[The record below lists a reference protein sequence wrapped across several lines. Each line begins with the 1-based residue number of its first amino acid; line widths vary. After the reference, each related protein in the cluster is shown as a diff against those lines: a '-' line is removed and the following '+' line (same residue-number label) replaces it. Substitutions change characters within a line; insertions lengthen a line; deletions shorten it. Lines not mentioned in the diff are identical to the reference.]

1 MRERGAV
8 RLIPRHPVPV
18 EIMTVGVAAA
28 RGLLANISEH
38 GACVWT
44 ETAFD
49 EGEALV
55 LRLGFKGEK
64 QPFQVAGE
72 VVWSDRMGHTA
83 SRGRCGVRWAFPEGP
98 RYERLKVLIRGC

>member
-28 RGLLANISEH
+28 RGLLANISEN

-55 LRLGFKGEK
+55 LRLNFRGESP
-64 QPFQVAGE
+64 PFQMAGQ
-72 VVWSDRMGHTA
+72 VVWSDRTGHSA
-83 SRGRCGVRWAFPEGP
+83 NRGRCGVRWAFAEGP
-98 RYERLKVLIRGC
+98 RHERLKALIRGC